1 MKCLII
7 ENGKGYFS
15 LDGESKTQLDQISKD
30 DLLKLLNLIVDAEE
44 DVQMDEYDEEKL
56 HQAAH
61 RIIYRNLYQKF
72 CDLLLNKTRFKDE
85 SSALYK
91 SAIERYG
98 AMLED
103 ENIPNNIQGS

>member
-7 ENGKGYFS
+7 EDGKGFFS
-15 LDGESKTQLDQISKD
+15 LDGVSKTQLDQISKD
-30 DLLKLLNLIVDAEE
+30 DLLKLLNLIVETEE
-44 DVQMDEYDEEKL
+44 DISTDEYDEEKL

-72 CDLLLNKTRFKDE
+72 QDLSKNKRRFKDE
-85 SSALYK
+85 SSALYR
-91 SAIERYG
+91 SAIEKYG

-103 ENIPNNIQGS
+103 ENKSDNI